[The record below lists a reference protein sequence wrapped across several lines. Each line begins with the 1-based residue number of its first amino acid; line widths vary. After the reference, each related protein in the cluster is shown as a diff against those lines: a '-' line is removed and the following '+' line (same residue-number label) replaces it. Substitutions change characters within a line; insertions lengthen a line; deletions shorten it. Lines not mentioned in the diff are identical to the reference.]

1 MNPKI
6 KKLMEKRATLMA
18 DIEAAETIEELQKAN
33 EGINAIDAQIEL
45 INQKSAM
52 LDALGTKSGEPETIK
67 ASDNAGMTI
76 GQQFVKSVNFDDL
89 DTRRNFTVYGPEFG
103 GKAAAPMGIPSG
115 MTFPLQ
121 DVVGAPRFDVSIGDL
136 FTNVPVTEGNSV
148 TWLVEDASV
157 EGGFAAVAELGSKP
171 MVSWSYTEKS
181 ATLKKV
187 AGHYKE
193 SDELL
198 EDAPRLAAAID
209 SRGVYLHDLAEA
221 GQYLNG
227 NGSGNNMTGLL
238 NTSGIQTLTYT
249 HGGSMTFDTILAAL
263 GKVATGSGLMA
274 DNIVLNPADYYALL
288 AIKDSNLQYLAGGP
302 VFGPYGQPMMPV
314 LQRVHLPFWNVPTY
328 VTPVI
333 TAGSAAV
340 GAFKLGGEVHR
351 KGGKRVGIF
360 NQNEDDAI
368 KNAVTIVVESRS
380 LLAVKRPQ
388 AFVKIT
394 EAAS

>member
-1 MNPKI
+1 MNKI
-6 KKLMEKRATLMA
+6 KELLAKRATHMA

-33 EGINAIDAQIEL
+33 QAINAIDAQIDL
-45 INQKSAM
+45 IKQKSALLDSLGAKGGEVVAATPEQGM
-52 LDALGTKSGEPETIK
+52 TLGEHFIKSIDLDA
-67 ASDNAGMTI
+67 
-76 GQQFVKSVNFDDL
+76 L
-89 DTRRNFTVYGPEFG
+89 DTRRNFVVYGDEFG
-103 GKAAAPMGIPSG
+103 AKSAAPMGLPSG
-115 MTFPLQ
+115 LTLTQPLQ
-121 DVVGAPRFDVSIGDL
+121 DVVEGPRFDVSIGDL
-136 FTNVPVTEGNSV
+136 FTNLPVTEGNSIQ
-148 TWLVEDASV
+148 WLVEDSSV
-157 EGGFAAVAELGSKP
+157 EGGIAAVAELGAKP

-193 SDELL
+193 SDEVL

-209 SRGVYLHDLAEA
+209 SRGVYLHALAEA

-238 NTSGIQTLTYT
+238 NTSGIQSLTYT
-249 HGGSMTFDTILAAL
+249 HGGSMSFDTILEGL
-263 GKVATGSGLMA
+263 GKVAIGSGLMA
-274 DNIVLNPADYYALL
+274 DNIVLNPTDYYALL
-288 AIKDSNLQYLAGGP
+288 ALKDDNKQYLAGGP
-302 VFGPYGQPMMPV
+302 IYGPYGQQMPPV

-328 VTPVI
+328 VTPII
-333 TAGSAAV
+333 TAGTAAV

-351 KGGKRVGIF
+351 KGGLRVGIY

-380 LLAVKRPQ
+380 ILAVKRPA
-388 AFVKIT
+388 AFVKIS

>member
-6 KKLMEKRATLMA
+6 KKLLEKRDTLMA

-33 EGINAIDAQIEL
+33 EGINSIDAQID
-45 INQKSAM
+45 IIKQKSAM
-52 LDALGTKSGEPETIK
+52 LDALGTKTGEPVTI
-67 ASDNAGMTI
+67 ATNDNSGMTI
-76 GQQFVKSVNFDDL
+76 GQHFVKSVNVEDM

-103 GKAAAPMGIPSG
+103 EKSAAPMGIPSG

-121 DVVGAPRFDVSIGDL
+121 DVVEGPRFDIGIGDL

-157 EGGFAAVAELGSKP
+157 EGGFAVVAELGSKP
-171 MVSWSYTEKS
+171 MVSWTYTEKS

-209 SRGVYLHDLAEA
+209 SRGVYLHALAEA

-227 NGSGNNMTGLL
+227 DGTGNNMTGLL
-238 NTSGIQTLTYT
+238 NTSGIQTQTYA
-249 HGGSMTFDTILAAL
+249 HGGSMDFDTILAAL
-263 GKVATGSGLMA
+263 GKVSAASGLMA
-274 DNIVLNPADYYALL
+274 DNIVLNPTDYYAML
-288 AIKDSNLQYLAGGP
+288 ALKDDNKQYLAGGP
-302 VFGPYGQPMMPV
+302 VFGPYGQTMMPV

-333 TAGSAAV
+333 AAGSAAV
-340 GAFKLGGEVHR
+340 GAFKMGGEVHR
-351 KGGKRVGIF
+351 KGGVRVGIF

-388 AFVKIT
+388 AFVKVS